1 MIQEKI
7 IIRRVHSSHLEAH
20 KMNYSK
26 GLLCLLLVTVLTGCA
41 SMEVSTEHDTS
52 FNFSPLKTYT
62 WLPNPQEYF
71 GNPKIDKSVLE
82 ARIQTAVDRE
92 LAAKKYMRITSG
104 TPDFHVRYHAVAGT
118 DMQVENVSDSG
129 SGMSGDWN
137 DQRLGF
143 YRKGGGKSATY
154 SWDKGTLLLDMVNPE
169 NNKIIWIGTAAAK
182 IGLQDSAEKKEER
195 INRAVSKLLA
205 NFPPQ

>member
-1 MIQEKI
+1 
-7 IIRRVHSSHLEAH
+7 
-20 KMNYSK
+20 MNYKK
-26 GLLCLLLVTVLTGCA
+26 GLVYAVLTMLLAGCA
-41 SMEVSTEHDTS
+41 TMEVTTKHDAA
-52 FNFSPLKTYT
+52 FNFSSLKTYD

-71 GNPKIDKSVLE
+71 GSPGVDKAALE
-82 ARIQTAVDRE
+82 VRIQTAVDRE
-92 LAAKKYMRITSG
+92 LAAKKYVKVTSG
-104 TPDFHVRYHAVAGT
+104 TPDFHVRYHAIT
-118 DMQVENVSDSG
+118 SKDMQIENVSDPG

-169 NNKIIWIGTAAAK
+169 NKKIIWIGTVAAK

-205 NFPPQ
+205 DFPPQ

>member
-1 MIQEKI
+1 M
-7 IIRRVHSSHLEAH
+7 
-20 KMNYSK
+20 
-26 GLLCLLLVTVLTGCA
+26 LLAGCA
-41 SMEVSTEHDTS
+41 TMEVTTKHDAA
-52 FNFSPLKTYT
+52 FNFSSLKTYD

-71 GNPKIDKSVLE
+71 GSPGVDKAALE
-82 ARIQTAVDRE
+82 VRIQTAVDRE
-92 LAAKKYMRITSG
+92 LAAKKYVKVTSG
-104 TPDFHVRYHAVAGT
+104 TPDFHVRYHAIT
-118 DMQVENVSDSG
+118 SKDMQIENVSDPG

-169 NNKIIWIGTAAAK
+169 NKKIIWIGTAAAK

-205 NFPPQ
+205 DFPPQ

>member
-1 MIQEKI
+1 
-7 IIRRVHSSHLEAH
+7 
-20 KMNYSK
+20 MNYQK
-26 GLLCLLLVTVLTGCA
+26 GLLCVVLVMLLTGCA
-41 SMEVSTEHDTS
+41 STEVSTDHDTA
-52 FNFSPLKTYT
+52 FNFSNLKTYT

-71 GNPKIDKSVLE
+71 GNSRIDKAVLE
-82 ARIQTAVDRE
+82 ARIQKAVDSE
-92 LAAKKYMRITSG
+92 LAAKKYVKITSG
-104 TPDFHVRYHAVAGT
+104 TPDFHVRYHAITGK
-118 DMQVENVSDSG
+118 DMQIKNVSDPG

-169 NNKIIWIGTAAAK
+169 NKKIIWIGTAAAK
-182 IGLQDSAEKKEER
+182 IGLQDSTEKKVER

-205 NFPPQ
+205 DFPPQ